1 MCLRVAG
8 LGAAPPTIFI
18 PGGQSCPARIKFVG
32 EASTWPDFCVGRA
45 SRGFAPTRTSDGRT
59 IRAMYG
65 KNKVRR

>member
-32 EASTWPDFCVGRA
+32 EASTWPDVGFLKMW
-45 SRGFAPTRTSDGRT
+45 SFSPSETPQ
-59 IRAMYG
+59 IY
-65 KNKVRR
+65 